1 MDDIKALDGDDGVNI
16 EQQNAKLLAAFIT
29 GDAEALK
36 LKIKNLQNEFVTVRR
51 ENDASLAA
59 KDQELATSHE
69 LNSKLR
75 DDYEILEE
83 RFKKHSKMNDDFVTE
98 LKVDIKKTHDVNK
111 ELQEFKDKFDVVLQ
125 DERSDKQ
132 KMLIKLN
139 EEREEME
146 RNLKKQLD
154 TTKREL
160 EELQGEFQVKMM
172 KIKLM
177 ELEVENKL
185 IDIQESQDG
194 KEKQLKLAQKQ
205 CKELKTAAD
214 KSEQRADQFK
224 EKCGKLEKERD
235 DIKGENANLSNKLN

>member
-1 MDDIKALDGDDGVNI
+1 MKAYATEVNDLRKNLAIQKTDCDRLRDENTAYKRQTQKLIEDIKALEGDEGVNI
-16 EQQNAKLLAAFIT
+16 EQQNARILQAYIN
-29 GDAEALK
+29 GDTETLK
-36 LKIKNLQNEFVTVRR
+36 KKVKELQNEFVNVRR
-51 ENDASLAA
+51 ENEGALAL
-59 KDQELATSHE
+59 KDQEIATSHE

-83 RFKKHSKMNDDFVTE
+83 RFKKHSKMNDDFVQE
-98 LKVDIKKTHDVNK
+98 LKVDIKKTNDLNK
-111 ELQEFKDKFDVVLQ
+111 ELQDFKDKFDVVLQ
-125 DERSDKQ
+125 EERSEKM

-185 IDIQESQDG
+185 IDI
-194 KEKQLKLAQKQ
+194 
-205 CKELKTAAD
+205 
-214 KSEQRADQFK
+214 
-224 EKCGKLEKERD
+224 
-235 DIKGENANLSNKLN
+235 

>member
-1 MDDIKALDGDDGVNI
+1 MKAYATEVNDLRKNLAIQKTDCDRLRDENAAYKRQTQKLIEDIKALEGDEGVNI
-16 EQQNAKLLAAFIT
+16 EQQNARILQAYIN
-29 GDAEALK
+29 GDTETLK
-36 LKIKNLQNEFVTVRR
+36 KKVKELQNEFVNVRR
-51 ENDASLAA
+51 ENEGALAL
-59 KDQELATSHE
+59 KDQEIATSHE

-83 RFKKHSKMNDDFVTE
+83 RFKKHSKMNDDFVQE
-98 LKVDIKKTHDVNK
+98 LKVDIKKTNDLNK
-111 ELQEFKDKFDVVLQ
+111 ELQDFKDKFDVVLQ
-125 DERSDKQ
+125 EERSEKM

-185 IDIQESQDG
+185 IDI
-194 KEKQLKLAQKQ
+194 
-205 CKELKTAAD
+205 
-214 KSEQRADQFK
+214 
-224 EKCGKLEKERD
+224 
-235 DIKGENANLSNKLN
+235 